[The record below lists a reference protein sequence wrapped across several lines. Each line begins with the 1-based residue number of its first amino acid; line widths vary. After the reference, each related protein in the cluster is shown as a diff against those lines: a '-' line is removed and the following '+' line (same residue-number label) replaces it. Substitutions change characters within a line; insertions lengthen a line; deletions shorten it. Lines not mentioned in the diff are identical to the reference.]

1 MKEIKEIV
9 KIGYNNGKDS
19 SIKATIPAVIANKL
33 NLKAK
38 DNVCWI
44 LKEDDEGNF
53 NLTFKKIE
61 I

>member
-9 KIGYNNGKDS
+9 KVGYNNGKDS

-44 LKEDDEGNF
+44 LKEDNEGNS
-53 NLTFKKIE
+53 NLTLKKIE
-61 I
+61 V